1 MKKDNRRLRLGVLG
15 CGPISQAAHLDAIRK
30 ARNADLYAIC
40 DVATGLTNA
49 LAAICQPDAVYNDFA
64 AMLKDPHVEAVVIAV
79 ADQFHVPLCRQALA
93 AGKPVLVEK
102 PLGVTVQEC
111 EDLRDLVTRTGLV
124 FQGGNNRRFEP
135 GMTEARR
142 FLREEAGDLL
152 TLDAWYYD
160 SVSRYTMQDNLYP
173 VPVESPNVKRPAGDW
188 KANRQR
194 YLLITHGVHLLDT
207 ARFLAGPLVTV
218 HARHHAHG
226 EMHGWSIQVEFAS
239 GALGQLSLLS
249 PRRGDFEEG
258 FRAHGSVS
266 GQAPLPWFQRARV
279 ECFKDGA
286 YRRLLGED
294 GFTFRRQIEGFA
306 DVILHGAPQL
316 GATLDNGIAAVRGL
330 VAVSQSVARG
340 EPVRLADAS
349 GHALSAEDELPVREV
364 RRRAAQAR
372 QARRPRFQR
381 CWYSQRTSSACRSGS
396 RRASS
401 SLRRGWQKYCSWSSP
416 GKPALARNS
425 RSSWRLH

>member
-1 MKKDNRRLRLGVLG
+1 MKKDNRRLRLGLLG
-15 CGPISQAAHLDAIRK
+15 CGPIAQAAHLDAIRK

-40 DVATGLTNA
+40 DVARGLTKR
-49 LAAICQPDAVYNDFA
+49 LAASCQPEVVYNEFA
-64 AMLKDPHVEAVVIAV
+64 AMLADPHVEAVVIAV

-111 EDLRDLVTRTGLV
+111 EDLRDVVTRTGLV
-124 FQGGNNRRFEP
+124 FQVGNNRRFEP

-142 FLREEAGDLL
+142 FIREEVGDLL

-160 SVSRYTMQDNLYP
+160 SVYRYTMQDNLYP
-173 VPVESPNVKRPAGDW
+173 VPVESANVKRPAGDW

-207 ARFLAGPLVTV
+207 ARFLAGPLATV

-239 GALGQLSLLS
+239 GALGQLSLVS

-258 FRAHGSVS
+258 FRAHGTHGSVS

-279 ECFKDGA
+279 ECFKDGE

-306 DVILHGAPQL
+306 DVILYGTPQL
-316 GATLDNGIAAVRGL
+316 GATLDDGIAAVRGL

-340 EPVRLADAS
+340 APLRLADAS
-349 GHALSAEDELPVREV
+349 GHVLSAEDDLPVREV
-364 RRRAAQAR
+364 RQHAT
-372 QARRPRFQR
+372 QR
-381 CWYSQRTSSACRSGS
+381 LSA
-396 RRASS
+396 
-401 SLRRGWQKYCSWSSP
+401 
-416 GKPALARNS
+416 
-425 RSSWRLH
+425 

>member
-1 MKKDNRRLRLGVLG
+1 MKKENRRLRLGLLG

-40 DVATGLTNA
+40 DIAEDLTGRLVA
-49 LAAICQPDAVYNDFA
+49 IYQPEAVYNDFA
-64 AMLKDPHVEAVVIAV
+64 AMLADPQVEAVVIAV

-93 AGKPVLVEK
+93 AGKPVLIEK
-102 PLGVTVQEC
+102 PLGTTVEEC

-124 FQGGNNRRFEP
+124 FQVGNNRRFEP
-135 GMTEARR
+135 GMTAARR

-152 TLDAWYYD
+152 ALDAWYYD
-160 SVSRYTMQDNLYP
+160 SVYRYTMQDNLYP
-173 VPVESPNVKRPAGDW
+173 VPVESANVKRPPGDW

-207 ARFLAGPLVTV
+207 ARFLAGPLVAV
-218 HARHHAHG
+218 HARHHAHR
-226 EMHGWSIQVEFAS
+226 EMHSWSVQVEFAS
-239 GALGQLSLLS
+239 GALGHLSLIS

-258 FRAHGSVS
+258 FRVHGTHGSVS
-266 GQAPLPWFQRARV
+266 GRAPLPWFQRARV
-279 ECFKDGA
+279 ECFKDGE

-316 GATLDNGIAAVRGL
+316 GATLDDGIAAVRGL

-349 GHALSAEDELPVREV
+349 GHVLSAEDDVSVREV
-364 RRRAAQAR
+364 RQRAAQ
-372 QARRPRFQR
+372 RF
-381 CWYSQRTSSACRSGS
+381 SA
-396 RRASS
+396 
-401 SLRRGWQKYCSWSSP
+401 
-416 GKPALARNS
+416 
-425 RSSWRLH
+425 

>member
-1 MKKDNRRLRLGVLG
+1 MKKHDRRLRIGLLG

-40 DVATGLTNA
+40 DIARGLTDR
-49 LAAICQPDAVYNDFA
+49 LAAICQPEAVYNDFA
-64 AMLKDPHVEAVVIAV
+64 AMLADPQVEAVVIAV

-93 AGKPVLVEK
+93 AGKPVLIEK
-102 PLGVTVQEC
+102 PLDVTVEEC
-111 EDLRDLVTRTGLV
+111 EGLRDLVTRTGLV
-124 FQGGNNRRFEP
+124 FQVGNNRRFEP

-160 SVSRYTMQDNLYP
+160 SVYRYTMQDNLYP
-173 VPVESPNVKRPAGDW
+173 VPVESANVKRPAGDW

-207 ARFLAGPLVTV
+207 ARFLAGPLVAV
-218 HARHHAHG
+218 QAWHHAHR

-239 GALGQLSLLS
+239 GAVGNLSLIS

-258 FRAHGSVS
+258 FRAHGTHGSVF

-279 ECFKDGA
+279 ECFKDGE

-294 GFTFRRQIEGFA
+294 GFTFKRQIEGFA
-306 DVILHGAPQL
+306 DVILRGAPQH
-316 GATLDNGIAAVRGL
+316 GATLDDGIAAVRGPAAVHRA
-330 VAVSQSVARG
+330 VAYG
-340 EPVRLADAS
+340 KPVRVAHVS
-349 GHALSAEDELPVREV
+349 GHILSAEDCLPIPAVRNGHV
-364 RRRAAQAR
+364 
-372 QARRPRFQR
+372 QR
-381 CWYSQRTSSACRSGS
+381 LSA
-396 RRASS
+396 
-401 SLRRGWQKYCSWSSP
+401 
-416 GKPALARNS
+416 
-425 RSSWRLH
+425 